1 MREGWK
7 LTADGPR
14 SYERYLVPVFFADC
28 AEQLLDLAG
37 VGPGDRVV
45 DVACGTGI
53 VARRAAARVGPAGAV
68 TGLDVNDDMLAV
80 ARGADPGA
88 PVTWLRADA
97 TDLPVDDAHADAV
110 LCQQGLQYFPD
121 PVAAVGEAHRVV
133 RRGGRIGVAVWR
145 SLVHHPGLGSAGARA
160 GTRRRRAGR
169 GDPHAGAVRRAGA
182 QALRPRLLAGGF
194 TDVRTRIGIITV
206 RFPSTREFLDRQ
218 VAASPLAAVVGP
230 LDTARSTALSAEV
243 DRVLEPYVDD
253 FGVAFPLQ
261 TWLAVARRA

>member
-14 SYERYLVPVFFADC
+14 SYERYLVPAFFADC

-97 TDLPVDDAHADAV
+97 ADLPVDDAHADAV

-145 SLVHHPGLGSAGARA
+145 SLVHHPAWAALARALEHGAGA
-160 GTRRRRAGR
+160 
-169 GDPHAGAVRRAGA
+169 PAGAIMRAPFAGPGPE
-182 QALRPRLLAGGF
+182 ALRPLLLAGGF

-206 RFPSTREFLDRQ
+206 RFPSTGEFLDRQ

-230 LDTARSTALSAEV
+230 LDAARSTALSAEV